1 MRARGPGLAAGV
13 AALAILG
20 ATLGCDSPP
29 WPAPPP
35 TVEKPS
41 ASGTSVAST
50 ASAVAPPT
58 ATAPPALAAK
68 PSPLERAISKLPPL
82 KLARKTTPAARL
94 GALKTAC
101 EGGDAPACWAVAAR
115 FTGSGRLA
123 GCGVERAEQGDR
135 KVGPEDAETD
145 SPWNAYYLA
154 LACSAGDK
162 RACHPNSE
170 YAWMGPAAYAL
181 DRTHPGLMAFIGATE
196 PKRAAL
202 IGKLLDTRDDAA
214 RTHLYKIGTS
224 KDPLPA
230 PIRDAAIKA
239 CADTRDCDEIVML
252 LDQERYEVA
261 DVAPV
266 RKAAGET
273 MLGACLDGECG
284 CGDAAYYLGQED
296 ARSVDLAR
304 LGCEDGEASACFE
317 LGRMFEAGM
326 GVPKD
331 LDAAIAL
338 YELACPP
345 TGRADHLE
353 EYSKLACD
361 RLAAAYQD
369 GDLFEAN
376 RGRALFY
383 AQRACTDSGNE
394 RDHGPCL
401 RLATELRRDHGRTGI
416 GATHPDNV
424 ANARAAPEECDRPS
438 VREAC
443 AKYRE
448 GNK

>member
-1 MRARGPGLAAGV
+1 MSARTRCLLLAMFAP
-13 AALAILG
+13 ALA
-20 ATLGCDSPP
+20 CDDPP

-35 TVEKPS
+35 TVSIEHS
-41 ASGTSVAST
+41 APAAAPAAST
-50 ASAVAPPT
+50 AAPVAKTPAAPAKKTT
-58 ATAPPALAAK
+58 ALEAAI
-68 PSPLERAISKLPPL
+68 AKLPPL
-82 KLARKTTPAARL
+82 KLARKTTPAARF
-94 GALKTAC
+94 GALREAC
-101 EGGDAPACWAVAAR
+101 EGGDAPACWAAAAR
-115 FTGSGRLA
+115 YAGSGRLA
-123 GCGVERAEQGDR
+123 GCGVQREEERDL
-135 KVGPEDAETD
+135 KVGSDDMEAD
-145 SPWNAYYLA
+145 SPWNTYYVA
-154 LACSAGDK
+154 LACAAGDK

-181 DRTHPGLMAFIGATE
+181 DRTHPGLMAFLGATA

-202 IGKLLDTRDDAA
+202 IGKLLDTRDYAA
-214 RTHLYKIGTS
+214 RKHLYQIVTS
-224 KDPLPA
+224 KDPLSA
-230 PIRDAAIKA
+230 DMRDAAIKA

-252 LDQERYEVA
+252 LDQEQYDVA
-261 DVAPV
+261 EVAPV

-284 CGDAAYYLGQED
+284 CGDAAYYLGIED
-296 ARSVDLAR
+296 ARSLDLAR
-304 LGCEDGEASACFE
+304 LGCEGGEADGCYQ
-317 LGRMFEAGM
+317 LGRMFETGT

-331 LDAAIAL
+331 VDAAIAL
-338 YELACPP
+338 YDYACPP
-345 TGRADHLE
+345 AGRADHRE

-369 GDLFEAN
+369 GDLFEADKS
-376 RGRALFY
+376 RALFY
-383 AQRACTDSGNE
+383 AQRACIDSGNE

-416 GATHPDNV
+416 GSTHPDNV
-424 ANARAAPEECDRPS
+424 ANARRFPEECDRPS